1 MDELF
6 TCFQMCLAGGAT
18 TSTILTYC
26 QVSMLEMHEKFT
38 YCRVGSCGVSYF
50 YEDGF

>member
-6 TCFQMCLAGGAT
+6 TCFQMFLAGVAT
-18 TSTILTYC
+18 TSTILTNC

-38 YCRVGSCGVSYF
+38 YCRVDPCGVSYF
-50 YEDGF
+50 FEEGF